1 MHLRIN
7 ACQNR
12 VHLNIEAACQEV
24 AMCSGADLAIWTQL
38 AFKAAGRQPAEQPM
52 MRTAPDVHP
61 SSTRY
66 CSETPQA

>member
-24 AMCSGADLAIWTQL
+24 AMCSGADLAH
-38 AFKAAGRQPAEQPM
+38 GRSL
-52 MRTAPDVHP
+52 P
-61 SSTRY
+61 SRLLVDSLL
-66 CSETPQA
+66 SSP